1 MELSS
6 LGISSLM
13 MGGGRMFPDLKGLH
27 HAYPMANPAALN
39 AALMCDPV
47 LREKMLQD
55 AAKVR
60 LCYTIQ

>member
-1 MELSS
+1 
-6 LGISSLM
+6 
-13 MGGGRMFPDLKGLH
+13 MFPDLKGLH